1 MMVIEQISDKEST
14 SEKGVS
20 PACVGLASSVLPEAP
35 AIDSAESSDTGVSTN
50 YIQTASLP
58 PASHSSSSQSQP
70 EASSAPEASSPPTGL
85 HWYALRTTYGREQK
99 AYDYLVAKGITAFYP
114 TVRRIKEVRG
124 QRKLVVESR
133 IPNIFFAQATEE
145 EMQRYVYDN
154 VNLPYL
160 RFYYRHY
167 HEGSRITKVP
177 LIVPDREMESLKII
191 CEAEADDILM
201 VPEEVTKFRTGQL
214 VRVTEGKF
222 KGVIGR
228 VARYQGQQRVAVTI
242 EESLTIA
249 TAYLPSAFL
258 QYIDEI

>member
-1 MMVIEQISDKEST
+1 MEQISDKEST
-14 SEKGVS
+14 SGKGVS
-20 PACVGLASSVLPEAP
+20 PACVGLASSVLPEAQ

-50 YIQTASLP
+50 YIPTASPPSATQSPPETPSP
-58 PASHSSSSQSQP
+58 PATV
-70 EASSAPEASSPPTGL
+70 SPPAGL

-167 HEGSRITKVP
+167 HEASRITKVP

-191 CEAEADDILM
+191 CESEADDILTI
-201 VPEEVTKFRTGQL
+201 PEEVTKFKTGQL

-242 EESLTIA
+242 EDSLTIA
-249 TAYLPSAFL
+249 TAYLPTAFL
-258 QYIDEI
+258 QYIEEI

>member
-1 MMVIEQISDKEST
+1 MMVTEQISDKEST
-14 SEKGVS
+14 AEYCAS
-20 PACVGLASSVLPEAP
+20 PACVGLTSSVLPEAS
-35 AIDSAESSDTGVSTN
+35 AIDSAASSDTGVSTN
-50 YIQTASLP
+50 YIHTESP
-58 PASHSSSSQSQP
+58 PSATQSPP
-70 EASSAPEASSPPTGL
+70 EATNPPSGL

-114 TVRRIKEVRG
+114 TIRRIKEVRG

-167 HEGSRITKVP
+167 HEGSRIEKVP

-191 CEAEADDILM
+191 CESEADDILM
-201 VPEEVTKFRTGQL
+201 IPEEITKFKTGQL

-242 EESLTIA
+242 EESFTIA

-258 QYIDEI
+258 QYIEEI

>member
-1 MMVIEQISDKEST
+1 MVVMEQISDKEST
-14 SEKGVS
+14 AENCAS
-20 PACVGLASSVLPEAP
+20 PACVGLTSSVLPEAQ

-50 YIQTASLP
+50 YVPTESPPSATQSP
-58 PASHSSSSQSQP
+58 PA
-70 EASSAPEASSPPTGL
+70 GL

-99 AYDYLVAKGITAFYP
+99 AYDYLVAKGVTAFYP

-167 HEGSRITKVP
+167 HEGSRIAKIP
-177 LIVPDREMESLKII
+177 IIVPDREMESLKII
-191 CEAEADDILM
+191 CESEADDILM
-201 VPEEVTKFRTGQL
+201 IPEEVTKFKTGQL

-242 EESLTIA
+242 EESFTIA

-258 QYIDEI
+258 QYIEEI

>member
-1 MMVIEQISDKEST
+1 MMVTEQISDKEST
-14 SEKGVS
+14 AEYCAS
-20 PACVGLASSVLPEAP
+20 PACVGLTSSVLPEAS
-35 AIDSAESSDTGVSTN
+35 AIDSAASSETGVSTN
-50 YIQTASLP
+50 YIHTESPPSATQSPPEATNP
-58 PASHSSSSQSQP
+58 PA
-70 EASSAPEASSPPTGL
+70 GL

-99 AYDYLVAKGITAFYP
+99 AYDYLVAKGVTAFYP

-167 HEGSRITKVP
+167 HEGSRIAKVP
-177 LIVPDREMESLKII
+177 LIVPDREMNSLKII
-191 CEAEADDILM
+191 CESEADDILM
-201 VPEEVTKFRTGQL
+201 IPEEVTKFKTGQL

-242 EESLTIA
+242 EDSLTIA
-249 TAYLPSAFL
+249 TAYLPKAFL
-258 QYIDEI
+258 QYIEED

>member
-1 MMVIEQISDKEST
+1 MMVTEQISDREST
-14 SEKGVS
+14 AENGVS
-20 PACVGLASSVLPEAP
+20 PACVGLTSSVLPEAQ
-35 AIDSAESSDTGVSTN
+35 AFDSAESSDTGVSTN
-50 YIQTASLP
+50 YIHTEGPPSATQSP
-58 PASHSSSSQSQP
+58 PA
-70 EASSAPEASSPPTGL
+70 GL

-99 AYDYLVAKGITAFYP
+99 AYDYLVAKGVTAFYP
-114 TVRRIKEVRG
+114 TIRRIKEVRG

-167 HEGSRITKVP
+167 HEGSRIEKVP
-177 LIVPDREMESLKII
+177 LIVPNREMESLKII
-191 CEAEADDILM
+191 CESEADDILM
-201 VPEEVTKFRTGQL
+201 IPEEVTKFKTGQL

-242 EESLTIA
+242 EESFTIA

-258 QYIDEI
+258 QYIEEI

>member
-1 MMVIEQISDKEST
+1 MMVTEQISDKEST
-14 SEKGVS
+14 AEYCAS
-20 PACVGLASSVLPEAP
+20 PACVGLTSSVLPEAS
-35 AIDSAESSDTGVSTN
+35 AIDSAASSDTGVSTN
-50 YIQTASLP
+50 YIHTESP
-58 PASHSSSSQSQP
+58 PSATQSPP
-70 EASSAPEASSPPTGL
+70 EATNPPSGL

-99 AYDYLVAKGITAFYP
+99 AYDYLVAKGVTAFYP

-167 HEGSRITKVP
+167 HEGSRIAKVP
-177 LIVPDREMESLKII
+177 LIVPDREMDSLKII
-191 CEAEADDILM
+191 CESEADDILM
-201 VPEEVTKFRTGQL
+201 IPEEVTKFKTGQL

-242 EESLTIA
+242 EDSLTIA
-249 TAYLPSAFL
+249 TAYLPKAFL
-258 QYIDEI
+258 QYIEED

>member
-50 YIQTASLP
+50 YIQTASP
-58 PASHSSSSQSQP
+58 
-70 EASSAPEASSPPTGL
+70 SSASQNPSGTSSPPAGL

-167 HEGSRITKVP
+167 HEGSRIKRVP

-214 VRVTEGKF
+214 VRVIEGKF

-258 QYIDEI
+258 QYIEEI

>member
-1 MMVIEQISDKEST
+1 MIVTEQISDKEST
-14 SEKGVS
+14 SGKGVS
-20 PACVGLASSVLPEAP
+20 PACVGLTSSVLPEAQ

-50 YIQTASLP
+50 YIQTASP
-58 PASHSSSSQSQP
+58 PSATQSP
-70 EASSAPEASSPPTGL
+70 LEASSPPAGL

-167 HEGSRITKVP
+167 HEGSRIAKIP

-191 CEAEADDILM
+191 CESEADDILM
-201 VPEEVTKFRTGQL
+201 IPEEVTKFKTGQL

-242 EESLTIA
+242 EESFTIA

-258 QYIDEI
+258 QYIEEI

>member
-1 MMVIEQISDKEST
+1 MMVKEQISGKENSA
-14 SEKGVS
+14 ENGVS
-20 PACVGLASSVLPEAP
+20 PACVGLTSSVLPEAQ
-35 AIDSAESSDTGVSTN
+35 AIDSAKSSDTGVSTN
-50 YIQTASLP
+50 YVPT
-58 PASHSSSSQSQP
+58 
-70 EASSAPEASSPPTGL
+70 ESAPPSATQSPPPGL

-114 TVRRIKEVRG
+114 TIRRIKEVRG
-124 QRKLVVESR
+124 QRKLVVDSR
-133 IPNIFFAQATEE
+133 IPNIFFAQATKE

-177 LIVPDREMESLKII
+177 LIVPDREMDSLKII
-191 CEAEADDILM
+191 CESEADDILM
-201 VPEEVTKFRTGQL
+201 VPEEVTKFKTGQL
-214 VRVTEGKF
+214 VRVIEGKF

-242 EESLTIA
+242 EDSLTIA
-249 TAYLPSAFL
+249 TAYLPKAFL
-258 QYIDEI
+258 QYIEED

>member
-1 MMVIEQISDKEST
+1 MMVTEQISDKEST
-14 SEKGVS
+14 AENGVS
-20 PACVGLASSVLPEAP
+20 PACVGLTSSVLPEAQ
-35 AIDSAESSDTGVSTN
+35 AFESAESSGTGVSTN
-50 YIQTASLP
+50 YIQTASP
-58 PASHSSSSQSQP
+58 P
-70 EASSAPEASSPPTGL
+70 EL

-99 AYDYLVAKGITAFYP
+99 AFDYLVAKGITAFYP
-114 TVRRIKEVRG
+114 TIRRIKEIRG

-167 HEGSRITKVP
+167 HEGSRIAKVP

-191 CEAEADDILM
+191 CESEADDILM

-242 EESLTIA
+242 EESFTIA

-258 QYIDEI
+258 QYIEEI

>member
-1 MMVIEQISDKEST
+1 MMVIEQISDQENT
-14 SEKGVS
+14 SEKGAS
-20 PACVGLASSVLPEAP
+20 PACVGLASSVLPKAS

-50 YIQTASLP
+50 YIQTASP
-58 PASHSSSSQSQP
+58 PAATQSPP
-70 EASSAPEASSPPTGL
+70 ETSSPPAGL

-167 HEGSRITKVP
+167 HEGSRIAKIP

-191 CEAEADDILM
+191 CESEADDILM
-201 VPEEVTKFRTGQL
+201 VPEEVTKFKTGQL

-228 VARYQGQQRVAVTI
+228 VARYQGQQRVAVAI
-242 EESLTIA
+242 EDSLTIA

-258 QYIDEI
+258 QYIEEI

>member
-1 MMVIEQISDKEST
+1 MMVTEQISDKEST
-14 SEKGVS
+14 AEYCAS
-20 PACVGLASSVLPEAP
+20 PACVGLTSSVLPEAS

-50 YIQTASLP
+50 CIPTASPPSATQSPPETPSP
-58 PASHSSSSQSQP
+58 PATV
-70 EASSAPEASSPPTGL
+70 SPPPGL

-114 TVRRIKEVRG
+114 TVRRIKEVSG

-177 LIVPDREMESLKII
+177 LIVPDREMDSLKII
-191 CEAEADDILM
+191 CESEADDILM
-201 VPEEVTKFRTGQL
+201 IPEEVTKFKTGQL
-214 VRVTEGKF
+214 VRVIEGKF

-242 EESLTIA
+242 EDSLTIA

-258 QYIDEI
+258 QYIEEI

>member
-1 MMVIEQISDKEST
+1 MVTEQISDKEST
-14 SEKGVS
+14 AEKGAS
-20 PACVGLASSVLPEAP
+20 PACVGLASSVLPKAS

-50 YIQTASLP
+50 YIQTASP
-58 PASHSSSSQSQP
+58 PAATQSP
-70 EASSAPEASSPPTGL
+70 SETSSPPAGL

-114 TVRRIKEVRG
+114 TVRRIKEVSG

-177 LIVPDREMESLKII
+177 LIVPDREMDSLKII
-191 CEAEADDILM
+191 CESEADDILM
-201 VPEEVTKFRTGQL
+201 IPEEVTKFKTGQL
-214 VRVTEGKF
+214 VRVIEGKF

-242 EESLTIA
+242 EDSLTIA

-258 QYIDEI
+258 QYIEEI

>member
-1 MMVIEQISDKEST
+1 MMVTEQISDKESIA
-14 SEKGVS
+14 ENGVF
-20 PACVGLASSVLPEAP
+20 PAYVGLTSSVLPEAQ
-35 AIDSAESSDTGVSTN
+35 AFDSAESSDTGVSTN
-50 YIQTASLP
+50 YVATESPPSANQSPPATASP
-58 PASHSSSSQSQP
+58 P
-70 EASSAPEASSPPTGL
+70 GL

-177 LIVPDREMESLKII
+177 LIVPDREMDSLKII
-191 CEAEADDILM
+191 CESEADDILM
-201 VPEEVTKFRTGQL
+201 VPEEVTKFKTGQL

-242 EESLTIA
+242 EDSLTIA
-249 TAYLPSAFL
+249 TAYLPKAFL
-258 QYIDEI
+258 QYIEKI

>member
-1 MMVIEQISDKEST
+1 MMVIEQISDQENT

-20 PACVGLASSVLPEAP
+20 PACVGLASSVLPEAS

-50 YIQTASLP
+50 YIQTASP
-58 PASHSSSSQSQP
+58 PAATQSP
-70 EASSAPEASSPPTGL
+70 SETSSPPTGL

-177 LIVPDREMESLKII
+177 LIVPDREMDSLKII
-191 CEAEADDILM
+191 CESEADDILM
-201 VPEEVTKFRTGQL
+201 IPEEVTKFKTGQQ
-214 VRVTEGKF
+214 VRVIEGKF

-242 EESLTIA
+242 EDSLTIA

-258 QYIDEI
+258 QYIEEI

>member
-1 MMVIEQISDKEST
+1 MIVTEQISDKEST
-14 SEKGVS
+14 SGKGVS
-20 PACVGLASSVLPEAP
+20 PACVGLTSSVLPEAS
-35 AIDSAESSDTGVSTN
+35 AIDSAASSDTGVSTN
-50 YIQTASLP
+50 YIHAESPPSATQSPPEATSP
-58 PASHSSSSQSQP
+58 PA
-70 EASSAPEASSPPTGL
+70 GL

-99 AYDYLVAKGITAFYP
+99 AYDYLVAKGVTAFYP
-114 TVRRIKEVRG
+114 TVRRIKDVRG

-167 HEGSRITKVP
+167 HEGSRIAKVP
-177 LIVPDREMESLKII
+177 LIVPDREMNSLKII
-191 CEAEADDILM
+191 CESEADDILM
-201 VPEEVTKFRTGQL
+201 IPEEVTKFKTGQL

-242 EESLTIA
+242 EESFTIA

-258 QYIDEI
+258 QYIEEI

>member
-1 MMVIEQISDKEST
+1 MMVTEQISDKEST
-14 SEKGVS
+14 AEYCAS
-20 PACVGLASSVLPEAP
+20 PACVGLTSSVLPEAS
-35 AIDSAESSDTGVSTN
+35 AIDSAASSDTGVSTN
-50 YIQTASLP
+50 YIHTESP
-58 PASHSSSSQSQP
+58 PSATQSPP
-70 EASSAPEASSPPTGL
+70 EATNPPSGL

-99 AYDYLVAKGITAFYP
+99 AYDYLVAKGVAAFYP
-114 TVRRIKEVRG
+114 TIRRIKEVRG

-167 HEGSRITKVP
+167 HEGSRIAKVP
-177 LIVPDREMESLKII
+177 LIVPDREMDSLKII
-191 CEAEADDILM
+191 CESEADDILM
-201 VPEEVTKFRTGQL
+201 IPEEVTKFKTGKL

-242 EESLTIA
+242 EDSLTIA
-249 TAYLPSAFL
+249 TAYLPKAFL
-258 QYIDEI
+258 QYIEED

>member
-1 MMVIEQISDKEST
+1 MIVIEQISDKEST
-14 SEKGVS
+14 AENGVS
-20 PACVGLASSVLPEAP
+20 PACVGLTSSVLPEAQ
-35 AIDSAESSDTGVSTN
+35 AINPAESSDTGVSTN
-50 YIQTASLP
+50 YIPTPPSATQSP
-58 PASHSSSSQSQP
+58 PA
-70 EASSAPEASSPPTGL
+70 GL

-124 QRKLVVESR
+124 LRKLVVESR

-167 HEGSRITKVP
+167 HEGSRIAKIP

-191 CEAEADDILM
+191 CESEADDILM
-201 VPEEVTKFRTGQL
+201 IPEEVTKFKTGQL

-242 EESLTIA
+242 EESFTIA

-258 QYIDEI
+258 QYIEEI

>member
-1 MMVIEQISDKEST
+1 MIVTEQISDKEST
-14 SEKGVS
+14 SGKGVS
-20 PACVGLASSVLPEAP
+20 PACVGLASSVLPEAQ

-50 YIQTASLP
+50 YIHTESP
-58 PASHSSSSQSQP
+58 PSATQSPP
-70 EASSAPEASSPPTGL
+70 EATNPQPGL

-167 HEGSRITKVP
+167 HEGSRIAKIP

-191 CEAEADDILM
+191 CESEADDILM
-201 VPEEVTKFRTGQL
+201 IPEEVTKFKTGQL

-242 EESLTIA
+242 EESFTIA

-258 QYIDEI
+258 QYIEEI

>member
-1 MMVIEQISDKEST
+1 MMVTEQISDKEST
-14 SEKGVS
+14 AEYCAS
-20 PACVGLASSVLPEAP
+20 PACVGLTSSVLPEAS
-35 AIDSAESSDTGVSTN
+35 AIDSAASSDTGVSTN
-50 YIQTASLP
+50 YIHTESPPSATQSPPEATNP
-58 PASHSSSSQSQP
+58 PA
-70 EASSAPEASSPPTGL
+70 GL

-99 AYDYLVAKGITAFYP
+99 AYDYLVAKGVTAFYP

-167 HEGSRITKVP
+167 HEGSRIAKVP

-191 CEAEADDILM
+191 CESEADDILM
-201 VPEEVTKFRTGQL
+201 IPEEVTKFKTGQL

-242 EESLTIA
+242 EDSLTIA
-249 TAYLPSAFL
+249 TAYLPKAFL
-258 QYIDEI
+258 QYIEED

>member
-1 MMVIEQISDKEST
+1 MVIEQISDKEST

-20 PACVGLASSVLPEAP
+20 QACVGLASSVLPEAP

-50 YIQTASLP
+50 YIQTAST
-58 PASHSSSSQSQP
+58 
-70 EASSAPEASSPPTGL
+70 SSASQNPPGTSSPPEASSPPAGL

-167 HEGSRITKVP
+167 HEGSRIKRVP

-258 QYIDEI
+258 QYIEEI

>member
-1 MMVIEQISDKEST
+1 M
-14 SEKGVS
+14 
-20 PACVGLASSVLPEAP
+20 
-35 AIDSAESSDTGVSTN
+35 
-50 YIQTASLP
+50 
-58 PASHSSSSQSQP
+58 
-70 EASSAPEASSPPTGL
+70 
-85 HWYALRTTYGREQK
+85 
-99 AYDYLVAKGITAFYP
+99 AKGITAFYP

-177 LIVPDREMESLKII
+177 LIVPDREMKSLKII
-191 CEAEADDILM
+191 CESEADDILM
-201 VPEEVTKFRTGQL
+201 IPEEVTKFKTGQL

-242 EESLTIA
+242 EDALTIA
-249 TAYLPSAFL
+249 TAYLPKAFL
-258 QYIDEI
+258 QYIEED

>member
-1 MMVIEQISDKEST
+1 MMVTEQISDKEST
-14 SEKGVS
+14 AEYCAS
-20 PACVGLASSVLPEAP
+20 PACVGLTSSVLPEAS
-35 AIDSAESSDTGVSTN
+35 AIDSAASSDTGVSTN
-50 YIQTASLP
+50 YIHTESPPSATQSPPEATNP
-58 PASHSSSSQSQP
+58 PA
-70 EASSAPEASSPPTGL
+70 GL

-99 AYDYLVAKGITAFYP
+99 AYDYLVAKGVTAFYP

-167 HEGSRITKVP
+167 HEGSRIEKVP
-177 LIVPDREMESLKII
+177 LIVPNREMESLKII
-191 CEAEADDILM
+191 CESEADDILM
-201 VPEEVTKFRTGQL
+201 IPEEVTKFKTGQL

-242 EESLTIA
+242 EESFTIA

-258 QYIDEI
+258 QYIEEI

>member
-1 MMVIEQISDKEST
+1 MMVTEQISDKEST
-14 SEKGVS
+14 AEYCAS
-20 PACVGLASSVLPEAP
+20 PACVGLTSSVLPEAS
-35 AIDSAESSDTGVSTN
+35 AIDSAASSDTGVSTN
-50 YIQTASLP
+50 YIHTESPPSATQSPPEATNP
-58 PASHSSSSQSQP
+58 PA
-70 EASSAPEASSPPTGL
+70 GL
-85 HWYALRTTYGREQK
+85 HWYALRTTYGREEK
-99 AYDYLVAKGITAFYP
+99 AYDYLVAKGVTAFYP

-167 HEGSRITKVP
+167 HEGSRIAKVP

-191 CEAEADDILM
+191 CESEADDILM
-201 VPEEVTKFRTGQL
+201 IPEEVTKFKTGQL

-242 EESLTIA
+242 EDSLTIA
-249 TAYLPSAFL
+249 TAYLPKAFL
-258 QYIDEI
+258 QYIEED

>member
-1 MMVIEQISDKEST
+1 MIDIELT
-14 SEKGVS
+14 SEQEEPLEEGASSV
-20 PACVGLASSVLPEAP
+20 CVGLTSSVLPEAS
-35 AIDSAESSDTGVSTN
+35 AFDSAESSDTGVSTN
-50 YIQTASLP
+50 YVATASPPSATQSP
-58 PASHSSSSQSQP
+58 PAT
-70 EASSAPEASSPPTGL
+70 ASPPGL

-99 AYDYLVAKGITAFYP
+99 AYDYLVAKGVTAFYP

-177 LIVPDREMESLKII
+177 LIVPDREMDSLKII
-191 CEAEADDILM
+191 CESEADDILM
-201 VPEEVTKFRTGQL
+201 IPEEVTKFKTGQL

-242 EESLTIA
+242 EDALTIA
-249 TAYLPSAFL
+249 TAYLPKAFL
-258 QYIDEI
+258 QYIEED

>member
-1 MMVIEQISDKEST
+1 MVTEQISDKEST
-14 SEKGVS
+14 AEYCAS
-20 PACVGLASSVLPEAP
+20 PACVGLTSSVLPEAS
-35 AIDSAESSDTGVSTN
+35 AIDSAASSDTGVSTN
-50 YIQTASLP
+50 YIHTESPPSATQSPPEATNP
-58 PASHSSSSQSQP
+58 PA
-70 EASSAPEASSPPTGL
+70 GL

-99 AYDYLVAKGITAFYP
+99 AYDYLVAKGVTAFYP

-167 HEGSRITKVP
+167 HEGSRIAKVP

-191 CEAEADDILM
+191 CESEADDILM
-201 VPEEVTKFRTGQL
+201 IPEEVTKFKTGQL

-242 EESLTIA
+242 EDSLTIA
-249 TAYLPSAFL
+249 TAYLPKAFL
-258 QYIDEI
+258 QYIEED

>member
-1 MMVIEQISDKEST
+1 MMVTEQISDREST
-14 SEKGVS
+14 AENGVS
-20 PACVGLASSVLPEAP
+20 PACVGLTSSVLPEAQ
-35 AIDSAESSDTGVSTN
+35 AIGSAESSDTGVSTN
-50 YIQTASLP
+50 YIHTESPPSATQSPPEATNP
-58 PASHSSSSQSQP
+58 PA
-70 EASSAPEASSPPTGL
+70 GL

-99 AYDYLVAKGITAFYP
+99 AYDYLVAKGVTAFYP

-167 HEGSRITKVP
+167 HEGSRIAKVP
-177 LIVPDREMESLKII
+177 LIVPDREMNSLKII
-191 CEAEADDILM
+191 CESEADDILM
-201 VPEEVTKFRTGQL
+201 IPEEVTKFKTGQL

-242 EESLTIA
+242 EDALTIA
-249 TAYLPSAFL
+249 TAYLPKAFL
-258 QYIDEI
+258 QYIEEI

>member
-1 MMVIEQISDKEST
+1 MMVTEQISDREST
-14 SEKGVS
+14 AENGVS
-20 PACVGLASSVLPEAP
+20 PACVGLTSSVLPEAQ
-35 AIDSAESSDTGVSTN
+35 AIGSAESSDTGVSTN
-50 YIQTASLP
+50 YIHTESPPSATQSPPEATNP
-58 PASHSSSSQSQP
+58 PA
-70 EASSAPEASSPPTGL
+70 GL

-99 AYDYLVAKGITAFYP
+99 AYDYLVANGVTAFYP
-114 TVRRIKEVRG
+114 TIRRIKEVRG

-167 HEGSRITKVP
+167 HEGSRIEKVP

-191 CEAEADDILM
+191 CESEADDILM
-201 VPEEVTKFRTGQL
+201 IPEEVTKFKTGQL

-242 EESLTIA
+242 EDSLTIA
-249 TAYLPSAFL
+249 TAYLPKAFL
-258 QYIDEI
+258 QYIEEI

>member
-1 MMVIEQISDKEST
+1 MMVTEQISDREST
-14 SEKGVS
+14 AENGVS
-20 PACVGLASSVLPEAP
+20 PACVGLTSSVLPEAQ
-35 AIDSAESSDTGVSTN
+35 AIGSAESSDTGVSTN
-50 YIQTASLP
+50 YIHTESPPSATQSPPATASP
-58 PASHSSSSQSQP
+58 PA
-70 EASSAPEASSPPTGL
+70 GL

-99 AYDYLVAKGITAFYP
+99 AYDYLVAKGVTAFYP
-114 TVRRIKEVRG
+114 TIRRIKEVRG

-177 LIVPDREMESLKII
+177 LIVPDREMDSLKII
-191 CEAEADDILM
+191 CESEADDILM
-201 VPEEVTKFRTGQL
+201 VPEEVTKFKTGQL
-214 VRVTEGKF
+214 VRVIEGKF

-242 EESLTIA
+242 EDSLTIA
-249 TAYLPSAFL
+249 TAYLPKAFL
-258 QYIDEI
+258 QYIEED

>member
-1 MMVIEQISDKEST
+1 MFLQLALDF
-14 SEKGVS
+14 
-20 PACVGLASSVLPEAP
+20 PLASSPKLKPLNRQRAQ
-35 AIDSAESSDTGVSTN
+35 IQGVSTN
-50 YIQTASLP
+50 YIQTTSP
-58 PASHSSSSQSQP
+58 PA
-70 EASSAPEASSPPTGL
+70 GL

-167 HEGSRITKVP
+167 HEGNRITKVP
-177 LIVPDREMESLKII
+177 LIVPDREMDSLKII
-191 CEAEADDILM
+191 CESEADDILM
-201 VPEEVTKFRTGQL
+201 VPEEVTKFKTGQL
-214 VRVTEGKF
+214 VRVMEGKF

-228 VARYQGQQRVAVTI
+228 VARYQGQQRVAVAI
-242 EESLTIA
+242 EDSLTIA

-258 QYIDEI
+258 QYIEEI

>member
-1 MMVIEQISDKEST
+1 MIVTEQISDKEST
-14 SEKGVS
+14 SGKGVS
-20 PACVGLASSVLPEAP
+20 PACVGLASSVLPEAQ

-50 YIQTASLP
+50 YIHTESP
-58 PASHSSSSQSQP
+58 PSATQSPP
-70 EASSAPEASSPPTGL
+70 EATNPQPGL
-85 HWYALRTTYGREQK
+85 HWYALRTTSGREQK

-167 HEGSRITKVP
+167 HEGSRIAKIP

-191 CEAEADDILM
+191 CESEADDILM
-201 VPEEVTKFRTGQL
+201 IPEEVTKFKTGQL

-242 EESLTIA
+242 EESFTIA

-258 QYIDEI
+258 QYIEEI